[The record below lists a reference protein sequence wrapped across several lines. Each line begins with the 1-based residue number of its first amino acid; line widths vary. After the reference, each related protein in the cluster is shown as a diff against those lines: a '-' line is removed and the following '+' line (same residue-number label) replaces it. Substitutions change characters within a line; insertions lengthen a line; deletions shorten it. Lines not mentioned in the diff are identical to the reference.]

1 MLAYKMKKEAGDSRR
16 VARVEREIQH
26 TVAQFLISGFKLPL
40 PGIVTV
46 SRVIM
51 PGDLRTAK
59 VFISVLGDPKDMD
72 KAVEILQERSFEV
85 QRFIGQELKMRYC
98 PKLTFFP
105 DHNTQEVLKVERILQ
120 TLEEERQ
127 LEAKRA
133 AKSDGTTE
141 HEGDVEA
148 PTNPAAAAIRSAEAA
163 SVESNHHA
171 ASVSN
176 PDGKDE
182 NT

>member
-1 MLAYKMKKEAGDSRR
+1 MKSEGDGRR

-72 KAVEILQERSFEV
+72 KAVQILQERSFEV
-85 QRFIGQELKMRYC
+85 QRFIGAELKMRYC

-105 DHNTQEVLKVERILQ
+105 DHNTEQVLKVERILQ

-127 LEAKRA
+127 AA
-133 AKSDGTTE
+133 AKPLDLSEKTSE
-141 HEGDVEA
+141 IK
-148 PTNPAAAAIRSAEAA
+148 PTLNSETDDN
-163 SVESNHHA
+163 S
-171 ASVSN
+171 
-176 PDGKDE
+176 
-182 NT
+182 